1 MKKLLLLF
9 IAVLVPSLFIA
20 GCSGTDDLLT
30 TTENVDVTL
39 DSFQLTY
46 SPPAGSAEKIE
57 VAKAAAATVDNP
69 SCGTV
74 NLNDLLADNPDWEDI
89 ADRIKKVEIDKVR
102 YKVTNNL
109 TAVPI
114 TGKLMLTDPVSSE
127 LTTVAEVSI
136 AANANVEEWTELPFV
151 GNGKDTVNHYLS
163 NRGVTFEYCA
173 EGSPNDESL
182 SLTLGIE
189 LGLDVVV
196 KILYLMKFTHEGH
209 IIICNTM

>member
-1 MKKLLLLF
+1 MKKLILLF
-9 IAVLVPSLFIA
+9 IAVLVPSLLII

-30 TTENVDVTL
+30 TKQNVDVTL

-46 SPPAGSAEKIE
+46 SPPAGASELGNTPT
-57 VAKAAAATVDNP
+57 AAATTVDNP

-89 ADRIKKVEIDKVR
+89 ADRIKSVEIDKVR
-102 YKVTNNL
+102 YRVTDNF

-114 TGKLMLTDPVSSE
+114 TGQLKLTDPVTSA
-127 LTTVAEVSI
+127 LTTVGEVSI
-136 AANANVEEWTELPFV
+136 AANTNVEEWTDLPFV
-151 GNGKDTVNHYLS
+151 GNGKNTVNHYLS

-196 KILYLMKFTHEGH
+196 KIL
-209 IIICNTM
+209 

>member
-1 MKKLLLLF
+1 MKKLILLF
-9 IAVLVPSLFIA
+9 IAVLVPSLFII
-20 GCSGTDDLLT
+20 GCSETDDLLT
-30 TTENVDVTL
+30 TKQDVDVTL

-46 SPPAGSAEKIE
+46 SPPAGASELGNTPT
-57 VAKAAAATVDNP
+57 AAATTGDNP

-89 ADRIKKVEIDKVR
+89 ADRIKSVEIDKVR

-114 TGKLMLTDPVSSE
+114 TGKLMLTDPTSSE
-127 LTTVAEVSI
+127 LTTVGEVSI
-136 AANANVEEWTELPFV
+136 NANANVEEWTELPFV
-151 GNGKDTVNHYLS
+151 GNGKATVNHYLS

-196 KILYLMKFTHEGH
+196 KIL
-209 IIICNTM
+209 